1 MGQSP
6 LTRKL
11 VADGCEPT
19 ITADGG
25 GKMGLL
31 IGALRDIAN
40 DMPGVRA
47 VHKRTEMR
55 LRAERVLIEV
65 NEIARQE
72 RAA

>member
-25 GKMGLL
+25 KMGLL
-31 IGALRDIAN
+31 MGALRDIAN

-47 VHKRTEMR
+47 VHKRTAMR
-55 LRAERVLIEV
+55 ERAEAVLVEV
-65 NEIARQE
+65 SEIARQE